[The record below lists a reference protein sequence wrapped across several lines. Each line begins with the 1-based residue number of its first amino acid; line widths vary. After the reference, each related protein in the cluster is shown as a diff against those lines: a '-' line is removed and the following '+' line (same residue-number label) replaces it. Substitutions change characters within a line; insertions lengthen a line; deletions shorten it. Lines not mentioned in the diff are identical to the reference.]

1 MMEEIKTSNEC
12 CKKFNEINGFFDR
25 FFNCND
31 GDICHLFIDEL
42 RLPKDMST
50 LLKEFYVEKKEAKVI
65 ANDLNIDER
74 TVRYRLSVARD
85 LCMLKMVFWL
95 SNYFA
100 NLKKLS

>member
-1 MMEEIKTSNEC
+1 MTEETKEC
-12 CKKFNEINGFFDR
+12 RKSDNTGFFDR

-31 GDICHLFIDEL
+31 DDICHLFIDEL
-42 RLPKDMST
+42 RLPKDMSK
-50 LLKEFYVEKKEAKVI
+50 LLKEFYIEKREIKVI

-74 TVRYRLSVARD
+74 TVRSRLSVARD

>member
-1 MMEEIKTSNEC
+1 MTEETKE
-12 CKKFNEINGFFDR
+12 CKKSDNTVFFDK

-31 GDICHLFIDEL
+31 DDICHLFIDEL
-42 RLPKDMST
+42 RLPKDMSK
-50 LLKEFYVEKKEAKVI
+50 LLKEFYIEKREIKVI

-74 TVRYRLSVARD
+74 TVRSRLSVARD

>member
-1 MMEEIKTSNEC
+1 MTEETKE
-12 CKKFNEINGFFDR
+12 CKKSDNTGFFDR

-31 GDICHLFIDEL
+31 DDICHLFIDEL
-42 RLPKDMST
+42 RLPKDMSK
-50 LLKEFYVEKKEAKVI
+50 LLKEFYIEKLEIKVI
-65 ANDLNIDER
+65 AHNLGIDER
-74 TVRYRLSVARD
+74 TVRSRLAVARD

>member
-1 MMEEIKTSNEC
+1 MSDKQNEC
-12 CKKFNEINGFFDR
+12 KKPNENVGFFDR

-31 GDICHLFIDEL
+31 DDICHLFIDEL
-42 RLPKDMST
+42 RLPKDMSK
-50 LLKEFYVEKKEAKVI
+50 LLKSFYIDKTEAKII
-65 ANDLNIDER
+65 ADNLNIDER
-74 TVRYRLSVARD
+74 TVRSRLACARD